1 MPTGTELGNCVT
13 LYNLFLTGYSNVYT
27 PRLSVS
33 SDLNN
38 FLENPTSIETH
49 TSPACRSFLGQLM
62 VRKPSILS
70 ISSAVSSPGSTTP
83 NIVRRAS
90 SSMQEEEKRKILQML
105 ISPSTEKKPNK
116 NINKFML
123 LANETARSAEN
134 LSKTNQV
141 KDQSLNDSFPY
152 SFSLKGLPTSI
163 ISKSTSSTA

>member
-1 MPTGTELGNCVT
+1 M
-13 LYNLFLTGYSNVYT
+13 YNLFLTGYSNIYT
-27 PRLSVS
+27 PQLSVA

-38 FLENPTSIETH
+38 FLENPTSIETLP
-49 TSPACRSFLGQLM
+49 SPTCGSFLGQLM

-70 ISSAVSSPGSTTP
+70 ISSAVSSPGSTSP

-105 ISPSTEKKPNK
+105 ISPSTEKKPTK

-141 KDQSLNDSFPY
+141 IQSLNDSFPY
-152 SFSLKGLPTSI
+152 SFSFKGLPTSM
-163 ISKSTSSTA
+163 ISKSTSSTASHV

>member
-1 MPTGTELGNCVT
+1 M
-13 LYNLFLTGYSNVYT
+13 YNLFLTGYSNIYT
-27 PRLSVS
+27 PQLSVS

-38 FLENPTSIETH
+38 FLETLPT
-49 TSPACRSFLGQLM
+49 PACRTFLGQLM

-105 ISPSTEKKPNK
+105 ISPSTEKKPTK

-141 KDQSLNDSFPY
+141 I
-152 SFSLKGLPTSI
+152 TEV
-163 ISKSTSSTA
+163 